1 MRIFL
6 DIGAH
11 TGETLNEVLKEKYA
25 FDRVICFEPS
35 NVCIPSLKKY
45 ADLDSRVEIQQIGLS
60 NIDGEET
67 LYNPGEL
74 NGSIFHEEHDISD
87 FHEPITLV
95 DAHSWYL
102 KNLNLS
108 DFVVIKTNCEGS
120 EVNIIDSF
128 LNGHTFKNFYSLLI
142 TFDIRDYPSQAYKEL
157 EIRKRLKISGYKN
170 FCFSDDVMIGPTH
183 EQRIA
188 NWLETF
194 GIDQPLKSPEKLKE
208 EFGTNFTK
216 FSQKTGML
224 VRAEIKIK
232 RIFKYQSLPSPVK
245 KILQF
250 FKRVL
255 RLNRERS
262 LKI

>member
-11 TGETLNEVLKEKYA
+11 SGETLNEVLKEKYA

-35 NVCIPSLKKY
+35 NVCMPSLKQY

-67 LYNPGEL
+67 LYNSGEL
-74 NGSIFHEEHDISD
+74 NGSIFQEENGISD
-87 FHEPITLV
+87 SHESITLA

-102 KNLNLS
+102 KNLNPS

-128 LNGHTFKNFYSLLI
+128 LKGHTFKNFYSLLI
-142 TFDIRDYPSQAYKEL
+142 TFDIRDYPSQAYKEV
-157 EIRKRLKISGYKN
+157 EIRQRLKNSGYKN

-188 NWLETF
+188 NWLKTF
-194 GIDQPLKSPEKLKE
+194 GVDQPHKSSDSLKE
-208 EFGTNFTK
+208 EFNINFIK
-216 FSQKTGML
+216 FSKKTGIL
-224 VRAEIKIK
+224 VRAEIKLK
-232 RIFKYQSLPSPVK
+232 RIFKYQSLPSSVK
-245 KILQF
+245 KSLQF
-250 FKRVL
+250 IKRVMK
-255 RLNRERS
+255 LNRERS